1 MPRLA
6 SYTSSPK
13 PAEGGVLEVPDWIP
27 KPHQLACFEG
37 GVTLLQSAAGCLSS
51 SPFLQAK
58 SP

>member
-37 GVTLLQSAAGCLSS
+37 ATLLQSAAGCSS
-51 SPFLQAK
+51 LILQAK
-58 SP
+58 SQ